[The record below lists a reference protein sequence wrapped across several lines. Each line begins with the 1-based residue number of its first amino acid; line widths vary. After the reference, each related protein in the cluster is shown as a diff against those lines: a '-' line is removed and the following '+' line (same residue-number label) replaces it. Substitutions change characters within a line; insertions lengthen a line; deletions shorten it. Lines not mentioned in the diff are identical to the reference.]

1 MLHSK
6 KYYIMDAEAYER
18 MKRDLP
24 PETDA
29 PLKEFNQSF
38 IENKKLATNIENAEW
53 SNLGSKIAPIISK
66 GVSEVSTPQI
76 SKVDVD
82 EEMMTLLEKAMGK
95 KYQNKGIKMYQLLK
109 KLPGVTIT
117 LDEIF
122 ADGKKILGNPVAII
136 SNLVKNNALMA
147 YDCDILL
154 EKALSAGHESLMKKL
169 VENRE
174 AKQIIADLMEAIQ
187 YSNSIQPNLITS
199 TPKPTDSLSLLKT
212 PKSTGKLM
220 TPKSQRKRKSKKNE
234 VDTMEGDETL
244 MNESSDDDES
254 FTDAPL
260 ADSIRGSNK
269 RKRVKWLS
277 LFTKNGGKK

>member
-1 MLHSK
+1 
-6 KYYIMDAEAYER
+6 MDADGYER
-18 MKRDLP
+18 MKRELP

-38 IENKKLATNIENAEW
+38 IENKKLATNMENAEW
-53 SNLGSKIAPIISK
+53 SNLGTKLAPIISK
-66 GVSEVSTPQI
+66 GVSEVSLPQT

-136 SNLVKNNALMA
+136 SNLVKNNALLA

-154 EKALSAGHESLMKKL
+154 EKALSAGHESLMRKL

-174 AKQIIADLMEAIQ
+174 AKQIITDLMEAIQ
-187 YSNSIQPNLITS
+187 YSNTVQPVTS
-199 TPKPTDSLSLLKT
+199 TPKPGASPSLPKT
-212 PKSTGKLM
+212 PKSTGKTM
-220 TPKSQRKRKSKKNE
+220 MPKSQKKRKSKKNDADE
-234 VDTMEGDETL
+234 SEGDDTL
-244 MNESSDDDES
+244 MNESSDDDDDES

-260 ADSIRGSNK
+260 AESIRGSNK
-269 RKRVKWLS
+269 RKRVNWLS
-277 LFTKNGGKK
+277 LFTKNGRRK